1 MNEKRCFFPFDKP
14 TSRIPIKIIA
24 SCHKITDLLW
34 QRNNVYC
41 QWQYSSCSWNTEKRA
56 RGLCD
61 EGVRDFF
68 PDGDRGGEGR
78 SGRGEQERSPR
89 IKSARIK
96 NASSET
102 SYSRFLP
109 VVGINRPF
117 RRRCIN
123 RDRGRATF
131 LRPTLVVATPPGVEW
146 LLLFWAHSLR
156 YPRSLTIK
164 LPSWR
169 TGASIVEE
177 VCWVVIYSSTRSAC
191 NVRYV
196 YTGTQGLNLNS
207 RGRLT

>member
-1 MNEKRCFFPFDKP
+1 MG
-14 TSRIPIKIIA
+14 I
-24 SCHKITDLLW
+24 
-34 QRNNVYC
+34 
-41 QWQYSSCSWNTEKRA
+41 
-56 RGLCD
+56 G
-61 EGVRDFF
+61 
-68 PDGDRGGEGR
+68 GGEGEGRDR
-78 SGRGEQERSPR
+78 SGRREQERSPR

-131 LRPTLVVATPPGVEW
+131 LRPTLVAATPLGVEW
-146 LLLFWAHSLR
+146 LLLFRAHSLR

-191 NVRYV
+191 NARYV

-207 RGRLT
+207 RGRHRRLN

>member
-1 MNEKRCFFPFDKP
+1 MDDRLNVDERKRHFFPLDKP
-14 TSRIPIKIIA
+14 TSRILIKTIA
-24 SCHKITDLLW
+24 SCHKITGLLRE
-34 QRNNVYC
+34 RNNVYC
-41 QWQYSSCSWNTEKRA
+41 QWQYSGCSWNTEERA
-56 RGLCD
+56 RGLYD
-61 EGVRDFF
+61 EGKRFL
-68 PDGDRGGEGR
+68 PRWGSGEGGGR

-146 LLLFWAHSLR
+146 LLLFRAHSLR

-191 NVRYV
+191 NARYMYIPV
-196 YTGTQGLNLNS
+196 P
-207 RGRLT
+207 RD